1 MAVQDTTVKVVLV
14 GSPNVGKSA
23 IFNYLTG
30 SYVAVSNYP
39 GTTVDIS
46 TGYFWQGRQRF
57 EVVDTPGIYS
67 LIPLTEE
74 ENVTRIVLTRQVAD
88 VVIHVVDA
96 KNLRRMLNLTIQ
108 LIDAGLPVILV
119 LNIIDEAQSIG
130 MLIDVRQL
138 GKILGIPVIATSVVT
153 KTGLESL
160 KNAVTRYKRVKPGF
174 FTLSCEI
181 EQVVTKISNRLTRS
195 YGLSKRITALL
206 LIQGDVK
213 GLAIAKNEELW
224 PEIVAAIDQLAA
236 GKKNSLDAF
245 VAAERQVVVDGII
258 DQVVRYARFERHQ
271 FKTLAGWLGKV
282 TREPVT
288 GIPILC
294 LVLYYGLY
302 QFVGK
307 FGAGVLVDYI
317 NNSVFVPIITPVAEG
332 LANAFIPCEWLRSLL
347 VGEYGVFTMGFRYAT
362 AIILPIVG
370 TFFLAFAILED
381 TGYLPRLA
389 MLVDFVFRYFGLN
402 GRAVIPLTLGLGCG
416 TMAVMVTRT
425 LESRRERLLATFL
438 LSLTIPCSAQLGVV
452 FALLS
457 HSAAAVAV
465 WSFYMA
471 AIFVCAGWL
480 SARVI
485 RGHRSAF
492 YMEIPPLRLPMA
504 GNVIKKAYT
513 RMSWYFM
520 EILPVFIVTSIVLW
534 AGDRSG
540 ILDIMIR
547 YIEPIMGIIGLP
559 PETAQAF
566 LLGFFRRD
574 YGAAGLYDLA
584 VAGKLTDAQLV
595 VAAVGLTLFVP
606 CVAQFAVMVK
616 ERGFITAW
624 AMVIMIIMIAFG
636 SAALVHNCLNWIQF

>member
-1 MAVQDTTVKVVLV
+1 MQDTAVKVVLV

-46 TGYFWQGRQRF
+46 TGHFKQGRQRF
-57 EVVDTPGIYS
+57 EVIDTPGIYS
-67 LIPLTEE
+67 LIPLTDE
-74 ENVTRIVLTRQVAD
+74 ENVTRLLLTRQVPD

-96 KNLRRMLNLTIQ
+96 KNLRRMLNMTIQ
-108 LIDAGLPVILV
+108 LIDAGLPVILT
-119 LNIIDEAQSIG
+119 LNIIDEAQSMG
-130 MLIDVRQL
+130 MLIDAKL
-138 GKILGIPVIATSVVT
+138 LEKMLGIPVIATSVVT

-160 KNAVTRYKRVKPGF
+160 KSAVSQYKRVKPSVF
-174 FTLSCEI
+174 KLSDEI
-181 EQVVTKISNRLTRS
+181 EQSVTKISGQLTGT

-206 LIQGDVK
+206 LLQGDTRT
-213 GLAIAKNEELW
+213 LSIAQTEEVW
-224 PEIVAAIDQLAA
+224 PEIAATLDQLAA

-245 VAAERQVVVDGII
+245 VATERQVVVDKII
-258 DQVVRYARFERHQ
+258 VKVVRYASFEKHQ
-271 FKTLAGWLGKV
+271 LKTLAGWLGKV
-282 TREPVT
+282 TREPLT
-288 GIPILC
+288 GVPILC
-294 LVLYYGLY
+294 LVVYYGLY

-307 FGAGVLVDYI
+307 FGAGYLVDYI
-317 NNSVFVPIITPVAEG
+317 NNSVFVPIINPVAEG
-332 LANAFIPCEWLRSLL
+332 LTNALIPWEWLRSLL
-347 VGEYGVFTMGFRYAT
+347 VGEYGIFTMGFRYAT

-370 TFFLAFAILED
+370 TFFFAFAILED

-389 MLVDFVFRYFGLN
+389 MLVDLVFRYFGLN

-452 FALLS
+452 LALLS
-457 HSAAAVAV
+457 HSAAAVAI
-465 WSFYMA
+465 WSFYMVT
-471 AIFVCAGWL
+471 IFVSVGWL
-480 SARVI
+480 SARFI
-485 RGHRSAF
+485 PGHRSAF

-513 RMSWYFM
+513 RMAWYFM

-540 ILDIMIR
+540 ILDTMIR
-547 YIEPIMGIIGLP
+547 YVEPVMGIIGLP

-616 ERGFITAW
+616 ERGLITAW
-624 AMVIMIIMIAFG
+624 AMVVLIIMIAFG
-636 SAALVHNCLNWIQF
+636 SAALVHNCLNLILF